1 MRYEREADRKARQR
15 RNLKVA
21 LGVAGGLTV
30 VSLLLT
36 LFWNAAALTFFIVSG
51 LVFSLLL
58 NGGGRGRFLIGGL
71 FYLCA
76 GREKTSGDKKQANE

>member
-15 RNLKVA
+15 RNLKVSI
-21 LGVAGGLTV
+21 GVAGGLTV

-51 LVFSLLL
+51 LIFSLLL
-58 NGGGRGRFLIGGL
+58 NGGGKELWRDLH
-71 FYLCA
+71 
-76 GREKTSGDKKQANE
+76 NEFKSTVMSCTV